1 MKLHPNVGL
10 IIAAFALAV
19 ILAGTANAQLTVVR
33 DAHFT
38 LPFQA
43 RCADTVLPAKNYTL
57 SVVRLSGGGYAKYAV
72 TFAGAGT
79 NKTILALRAQGPQVG
94 ERSMLI
100 VESRGEIR
108 SIRALHLPNADLVLA
123 FPESKAER
131 QPVAK
136 APEAMQSVPILV
148 TAN

>member
-1 MKLHPNVGL
+1 MCGHSSASQGLHLV
-10 IIAAFALAV
+10 
-19 ILAGTANAQLTVVR
+19 
-33 DAHFT
+33 
-38 LPFQA
+38 
-43 RCADTVLPAKNYTL
+43 
-57 SVVRLSGGGYAKYAV
+57 SGETFGWRICEIRR

-79 NKTILALRAQGPQVG
+79 NKTILALRAQGRQVG

-100 VESRGEIR
+100 VESRREIL
-108 SIRALHLPNADLVLA
+108 SIRALHLHNADLVLT

-131 QPVAK
+131 GPVAK